1 MVKNAFAQLQ
11 DETGRI
17 QVMFNRNTTCVDGF

>member
-17 QVMFNRNTTCVDGF
+17 QVMFNR